1 MGRAKGPPE
10 AKRGKGD
17 SPLGHQRQSSP
28 ADTLFQNADLQNCER
43 TGFCCFKPRL
53 VIICCKSR
61 KPDLISRNEK
71 YILCHIFLKTS
82 LKNLLTSYPRAW
94 WSLGSQDPLSHPMS
108 PCLRLTGEG
117 PLMPK
122 EPGGKEIR
130 GWRALG
136 SLDRTSCTCL
146 GRCKTRCSGKTWSH
160 VDKTGKKI
168 QIFPTNMYACMYT
181 HVYT

>member
-1 MGRAKGPPE
+1 MKNI
-10 AKRGKGD
+10 
-17 SPLGHQRQSSP
+17 
-28 ADTLFQNADLQNCER
+28 LF
-43 TGFCCFKPRL
+43 
-53 VIICCKSR
+53 VIF
-61 KPDLISRNEK
+61 
-71 YILCHIFLKTS
+71 FLKTS

-136 SLDRTSCTCL
+136 SLERTSCTCL

-181 HVYT
+181 HVYMWFHSIWNVLKAEVEVEDMDAPWMEGWTLLWAGRKPGHTKKEKLGTCEMIIILLCQLYMRRRKI